1 MTDLLKN
8 TYNDFESLRG
18 RRLATILLVIF
29 LVFIPVGILI
39 GIFTDSGLNGDE
51 PIDTPVN
58 GNVGK
63 NLVQEYKGKITYLDP
78 AFYPVDGISYVLV
91 DRDGEEIILLKST
104 EEILT
109 VAEGLTATVS
119 GRVKKTKDGSEE
131 YLLVSEVTISN
142 VSN

>member
-1 MTDLLKN
+1 M
-8 TYNDFESLRG
+8 
-18 RRLATILLVIF
+18 
-29 LVFIPVGILI
+29 
-39 GIFTDSGLNGDE
+39 
-51 PIDTPVN
+51 
-58 GNVGK
+58 
-63 NLVQEYKGKITYLDP
+63 
-78 AFYPVDGISYVLV
+78 V